1 MTDGFIKKNS
11 KLLTILIILIVGIGS
26 ASYLIGSGVVNINN
40 FFSIVQPDVELDPEN
55 QDSSYYLTLDISP
68 NNICE
73 GDTITGEVKSN
84 MPRAIC
90 TLFGDTGTG
99 FRAIENFE
107 LLGNGGYTENR
118 VISASGTVI
127 FRVVCADRE
136 LNGKVS
142 NDERLTSIVC
152 ASHDDPDTPPEGTLC
167 ADLVVPLGTGDVGA
181 FCDTSI
187 DCEFDFECDNYYDPT
202 ISLHK
207 CACTETFFCQLNYSY
222 PYGSVCECPPNS
234 HEQVGNDVGDYMC
247 VSD

>member
-1 MTDGFIKKNS
+1 MKKDGFVKRNE
-11 KLLTILIILIVGIGS
+11 KLLIILIFLIVGIGT
-26 ASYLIGSGVVNINN
+26 ASYLIGSGTININN

-73 GDTITGEVKSN
+73 GDTIQGEVKSN
-84 MPRAIC
+84 MPYAIC

-142 NDERLTSIVC
+142 NDEQLVSVVC
-152 ASHDDPDTPPEGTLC
+152 VDPDAPSRNSLC
-167 ADLVVPLGTGDVGA
+167 
-181 FCDTSI
+181 
-187 DCEFDFECDNYYDPT
+187 
-202 ISLHK
+202 
-207 CACTETFFCQLNYSY
+207 
-222 PYGSVCECPPNS
+222 
-234 HEQVGNDVGDYMC
+234 
-247 VSD
+247 